1 MNLNLRSL
9 HHLSAMI
16 CCARPCLPRLQD
28 LFVTFLLFNMA
39 RQVLAGSLRIAS
51 CVVGLG
57 ALSACGNGPSEAE
70 IERVVK
76 ATVAQEKAAMGRLV
90 PGGRNVGP
98 TVHAVKK
105 LGCKEAS
112 SNVYACDVELDV
124 TPLVGERT
132 KAPTTIRVAKGSD
145 GWAAM
150 R

>member
-1 MNLNLRSL
+1 VLSL
-9 HHLSAMI
+9 LDLAAGPI
-16 CCARPCLPRLQD
+16 RYLPP
-28 LFVTFLLFNMA
+28 FNMA
-39 RQVLAGSLRIAS
+39 RHPLVASLRGAS
-51 CVVGLG
+51 CVIGLA
-57 ALSACGNGPSEAE
+57 ALSACGSGPSESE

-76 ATVAQEKAAMGRLV
+76 ATVAKEKAATERLIR
-90 PGGRNVGP
+90 GGGNVGP

-105 LGCKEAS
+105 LGCKETS

-132 KAPTTIRVAKGSD
+132 KAPTTIRFAKGSD